1 MGQTHSFYIQ
11 MNELQINEDC
21 QQKLEKLYHMY
32 MNHKFDLLGSG
43 YVKVDYHIYAKGFAG
58 KRYCSTHMGKYE
70 KKAKKFIKDTNYIP
84 INWFVDFKSGFFF
97 DPAVYNS
104 KKKCQ
109 ELIGKKQGV
118 EIKCPWELGR
128 FYHLVQ
134 LAVLAVAKEEYRQNI
149 IEEFC
154 NEIVD
159 FTSMN
164 PIGKTVQWSA
174 VMDVSIRIV
183 NMVVSYDILRQM
195 EYSKKYFNLK
205 FEKSFERLIR
215 QSLAYVM
222 ENLESGG
229 NHYLSNLSGVI
240 FAAAYL
246 PSEPWTDACL
256 VFGVQE
262 LIEQVDE
269 QFHKEGSHYEGSTSY
284 HRLSAEF
291 VIYATAIVYGVLGTE
306 RRKSFQNYDNTLV
319 KGLKKSKLQRYD
331 VGEERFFPQWY
342 LNRLY
347 NMGTFAKDVMKQ
359 NKEIVQ
365 IGDND
370 SGRLLKLTPMG
381 NGIEENV
388 LDHRTLLSAVSGL
401 FDATDYEEEM
411 IRDVPLERSLICSL
425 KRRREVS
432 GQAYETRIIQYGA
445 LPEFLLPYKKSC
457 CLFCEKTM
465 KEEGILDNV
474 QINYYASF
482 GLLIVKSDRLFL
494 SLVTDTIRGN
504 RPAGHLHNDKM
515 SIEVMIDG
523 KYITRDIGGYIYTS
537 APHIRNWFRSTAAHN
552 VIRVGEKE
560 QNIFTG
566 LFSMVKNAAGELL
579 YCTKHR
585 VIGRVKYDDII
596 HVRDIQLTDRSVMVT
611 DYVNK
616 PFEVSFQNEVYSVG
630 YGKMRRK

>member
-1 MGQTHSFYIQ
+1 MKQTHSSYIQ
-11 MNELQINEDC
+11 INELQINKEC
-21 QQKLEKLYHMY
+21 QQKLEKLCHMY

-43 YVKVDYHIYAKGFAG
+43 YVKVDYRICAKGFAG
-58 KRYCSTHMGKYE
+58 KRYCSAHMGKYE
-70 KKAKKFIKDTNYIP
+70 KKAQKFIKDPKYSP
-84 INWFVDFKSGFFF
+84 INWYVDFKSGFFF

-109 ELIGKKQGV
+109 ELIGKKQSV

-134 LAVLAVAKEEYRQNI
+134 LAVLAVVKKEFRQNI

-164 PIGKTVQWSA
+164 PMGKTVQWSA

-183 NMVVSYDILRQM
+183 NLVVAHDIFRQI

-205 FEKSFERLIR
+205 FEKRFERLIR
-215 QSLAYVM
+215 QSLIYVM

-240 FAAAYL
+240 FAAAYM

-269 QFHKEGSHYEGSTSY
+269 QFHREGSHYEGSTSY

-291 VIYATAIVYGVLGTE
+291 VLYATAIVYGVLGTE
-306 RRKSFQNYDNTLV
+306 RRKSFQNYDNTLI
-319 KGLKKSKLQRYD
+319 KGLKKFKLQKYD
-331 VGEERFFPQWY
+331 VDEERFFPQWY
-342 LNRLY
+342 LNKLY
-347 NMGTFAKDVMKQ
+347 NMGTFTQAVLKQ
-359 NKEIVQ
+359 NNEIVQ

-381 NGIEENV
+381 DGIDENV

-401 FDATDYEEEM
+401 FNAVAYEKDL
-411 IRDVPLERSLICSL
+411 IRDVPLERSLIRSL
-425 KRRREVS
+425 KKGREVA
-432 GQAYETRIIQYGA
+432 GQAYETRIVQYGN
-445 LPEFLLPYKKSC
+445 LLEYKLPYKKSC

-465 KEEGILDNV
+465 KEKGILDNA
-474 QINYYASF
+474 QISYYAAF

-494 SLVTDTIRGN
+494 SFVTDAIRGN
-504 RPAGHLHNDKM
+504 RPSGHLHNDKM
-515 SIEVMIDG
+515 SIELMIDG
-523 KYITRDIGGYIYTS
+523 EYITRDVGGYVYTS
-537 APHIRNWFRSTAAHN
+537 APLVRNWFRSTEAHN

-566 LFSMVKNAAGELL
+566 LFSMVRNAAGELL
-579 YCTKHR
+579 YCTKDR
-585 VIGRVKYDDII
+585 VVGRVKYDDII
-596 HVRDIQLTDRSVMVT
+596 HVRDIQLTDKSVMVT
-611 DYVNK
+611 DYVNR